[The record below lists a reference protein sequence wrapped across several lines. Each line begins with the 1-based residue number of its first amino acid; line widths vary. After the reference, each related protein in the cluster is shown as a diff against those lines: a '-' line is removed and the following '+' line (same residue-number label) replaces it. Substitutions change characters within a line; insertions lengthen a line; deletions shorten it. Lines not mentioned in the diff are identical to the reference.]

1 MTEIAVRTAGAPAL
15 AVPLDPRDDWPPEA
29 RALRDH
35 LVAEWG
41 EDDPLPDVAG
51 GWIAHYGSP
60 NTRRTY
66 ARHFKV
72 WSRYCAERGRHLL
85 AVTDVLADAFARHLE
100 TAPTLARV
108 KGGARG
114 EMAAT
119 GKPYS
124 DAARANVISACSSFH
139 TYAVRVKASTTGD
152 PFADVLRPQIDPDH
166 SATEGLTPAE
176 NLRLVEAARARS
188 PRAYALVL
196 CLYVLFLRVDSL
208 LAADVEHLGYDRGH
222 QVLRIQ
228 VKGGKW
234 KKKPVPP
241 FVWHALQDY
250 VGDRTA
256 GPLFVTRTGARLRE
270 PEVWKL
276 LRRLARRAGLPQAST
291 IHPHV
296 LRGDGITD
304 ALEAGDK
311 LEDVQ
316 DGADHKDPRTTQRY
330 NRRRNRLERHPGHG
344 LAARL
349 ADRLADVDGDLV
361 EVDDPG
367 PAGVPGQL
375 AVPLP

>member
-1 MTEIAVRTAGAPAL
+1 MLRTAGTMVP
-15 AVPLDPRDDWPPEA
+15 AVPLDPRGDWPEEA
-29 RALRDH
+29 RLLRED
-35 LVAEWG
+35 LAAEWG
-41 EDDPLPDVAG
+41 EDDPLPDLAG
-51 GWIAHYGSP
+51 AWIAHYHSP

-66 ARHFKV
+66 ARHFRV
-72 WSRYCAERGRHLL
+72 WSRYCAERGRHPL
-85 AVTDVLADAFARHLE
+85 AVEAALADAFARHLE
-100 TAPTLARV
+100 TAPTLVRV
-108 KGGARG
+108 KGGAYG
-114 EMAAT
+114 QMAPT

-124 DAARANVISACSSFH
+124 DAARANVLSANSSFYR
-139 TYAVRVKASTTGD
+139 YAVKTKALSVGD

-166 SATEGLTPAE
+166 SATEGLTPQE

-222 QVLRIQ
+222 HVLRIR

-234 KKKPVPP
+234 KNKPVPP

-250 VGDRTA
+250 VGDRTT

-276 LRRLARRAGLPQAST
+276 LRRLARRAGLPQADS

-304 ALEAGDK
+304 ALAAGDK

-349 ADRLADVDGDLV
+349 ADQLADAGGDLV
-361 EVDDPG
+361 EFADPR
-367 PAGVPGQL
+367 
-375 AVPLP
+375 